1 VSAAREVFALI
12 ATGLEAGNIDDLLEC
27 DSAVDSFRRLVS

>member
-12 ATGLEAGNIDDLLEC
+12 ATALETGNIDDQLEC